1 MKILI
6 DVKSGM
12 NDCVSM
18 LNYML
23 QYCHKNN
30 ISYDNIYFR
39 SVLYEFSNYFDIN
52 TINYIKS
59 DVIPKVELFN
69 KLILVG
75 KHVHTLKNIDKPYH
89 VSNFLRLKNDII
101 KNHNE
106 YNDYVAIHCRALYDN
121 NYSDFLNKY
130 INKIEKIISENEKV
144 CIFSDTD
151 KIFNHLPSGKNI
163 IHEKTGVRDMTSW
176 IQRKASSHI
185 AVDHIVKIG
194 KCKQVYTTKGGF
206 CKLAK
211 AFVNKNLPITNISA

>member
-69 KLILVG
+69 KDAN
-75 KHVHTLKNIDKPYH
+75 TDKD
-89 VSNFLRLKNDII
+89 L
-101 KNHNE
+101 NE
-106 YNDYVAIHCRALYDN
+106 RTNSKL
-121 NYSDFLNKY
+121 FF
-130 INKIEKIISENEKV
+130 INKE
-144 CIFSDTD
+144 
-151 KIFNHLPSGKNI
+151 L
-163 IHEKTGVRDMTSW
+163 
-176 IQRKASSHI
+176 
-185 AVDHIVKIG
+185 
-194 KCKQVYTTKGGF
+194 
-206 CKLAK
+206 
-211 AFVNKNLPITNISA
+211 